1 MSLETKDIAAAFK
14 RRPLLFICGALVLA
28 LALCLYFRSG
38 VPAELETRLA
48 EREKELKRLTNNV
61 KFSAQ
66 LNAQVETLRRANEL
80 VSSGALRPAEL
91 ARNQQLFYRLEAES
105 GVKLADIRQLMPPAS
120 AKGAPA
126 PVAYVPVP
134 FSLTIMGDYEQII
147 GFLHRLDHGPALSRV
162 TSASIARPEDGVQSL
177 SLTVDLLGL
186 RP

>member
-1 MSLETKDIAAAFK
+1 MSLDAKDIAAALK
-14 RRPLLFICGALVLA
+14 RRPLLFTCGALCLA
-28 LALCLYFRSG
+28 LGLSLYFRSG

-48 EREKELKRLTNNV
+48 EREKEMKRLSNNV

-66 LNAQVETLRRANEL
+66 LESQLQALRRANE
-80 VSSGALRPAEL
+80 VVAAGALRPAEL

-105 GVKLADIRQLMPPAS
+105 GVKLVDIRQLAPPPP

-126 PVAYVPVP
+126 PVAYVSVP
-134 FSLTIMGDYEQII
+134 FSLTIRGDYEQIVE
-147 GFLHRLDHGPALSRV
+147 FLYRLDHGPALSRV
-162 TSASIARPEDGVQSL
+162 TSASIARPEDGAQSL